1 MEFEFVLPLPC
12 VVESTE
18 LNLPFCQ
25 LRLSSTSFGR
35 AGACRLLDT
44 RWHFSIKVQKSSCP
58 RYLMIDV
65 LNLPA
70 RISGFLSL
78 PLLSPLNSE
87 FVRALPGIGRQACL
101 FVDTAVDAD

>member
-70 RISGFLSL
+70 RISGFLSFF
-78 PLLSPLNSE
+78 SSFAFNSE
-87 FVRALPGIGRQACL
+87 FVRALELAGRRAFLLIRQ
-101 FVDTAVDAD
+101 